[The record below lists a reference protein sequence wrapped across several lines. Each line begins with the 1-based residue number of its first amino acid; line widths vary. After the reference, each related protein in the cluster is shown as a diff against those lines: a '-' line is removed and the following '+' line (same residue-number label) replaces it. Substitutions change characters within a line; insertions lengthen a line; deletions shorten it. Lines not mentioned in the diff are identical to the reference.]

1 MRVAALCTA
10 ALAAVLTT
18 GCAAGPAGAHGSG
31 EGMAPMVTIENH
43 NWSDVNVYA
52 VVNESTYRLGMVTT
66 SDVEMFRLPRVVEGA
81 QVRLRVEVIGSREV
95 HVTAPIQIR
104 QSDRIDFEV
113 MNHLP
118 MSNYMVRVAG
128 VF

>member
-1 MRVAALCTA
+1 MRTAALCTA

-18 GCAAGPAGAHGSG
+18 GCAAGPAGAPAAD
-31 EGMAPMVTIENH
+31 EGAGPVVAIENH
-43 NWSDVNVYA
+43 NWSDVKVYA
-52 VVNESTYRLGMVTT
+52 VVNESKYRLGTVTT
-66 SDVEMFRLPRVVEGA
+66 NDMELFRLPRVAEPA

-113 MNHLP
+113 MNYLP